1 MTCNLVAVFQ
11 HGPYGFGVALQRHG
25 HPEHGDPDVPLAE
38 DTQQAPETR
47 TAAVLIQGFHALVAH
62 SGVSLCADN
71 LR

>member
-11 HGPYGFGVALQRHG
+11 HGLYGFGVALQGHG

-38 DTQQAPETR
+38 DAQQAPETGP
-47 TAAVLIQGFHALVAH
+47 AAVLVQGFHALVAYARI
-62 SGVSLCADN
+62 GFGADD